1 MVRNIRA
8 PAFRAAATATPQLVI
23 ILPLL
28 PVSEAKR
35 FAACAA
41 GNFDARYREIGSALA
56 ASGAGNAVL
65 RLGWEANIGSRS
77 HPWGYDTAADAQG
90 YVRCFRRAAGVLKL
104 AARGVKIEWSNA
116 KAGKPPF
123 SVLNANPGD
132 DVVDLWGLHYYD
144 ANAQFRTQ
152 RLGHVL
158 RADPLGG
165 PQGFGPGSRRPG
177 AGKKLGRAGVGSVEP
192 ANLGGGGRQPAL
204 HPEHVQDVQGQ
215 RCDDRLRELLQLPA
229 RSPPPPGHAV
239 PEGQRALPQALVRGE
254 VTRRRGHID

>member
-123 SVLNANPGD
+123 SVLK
-132 DVVDLWGLHYYD
+132 
-144 ANAQFRTQ
+144 R
-152 RLGHVL
+152 
-158 RADPLGG
+158 
-165 PQGFGPGSRRPG
+165 
-177 AGKKLGRAGVGSVEP
+177 
-192 ANLGGGGRQPAL
+192 NL
-204 HPEHVQDVQGQ
+204 
-215 RCDDRLRELLQLPA
+215 
-229 RSPPPPGHAV
+229 
-239 PEGQRALPQALVRGE
+239 
-254 VTRRRGHID
+254 RRRR